1 MASNFEELVLK
12 EVRSNVNTVE
22 WDMLRSDYDEWLIVL
37 NSLKRDVELQLTAQ
51 KARISQHS
59 KEKNLSKEEYN
70 TFKSQEDQ
78 WRLKSLRFMISV
90 EKKIM
95 QVKKMRKDDSFN

>member
-1 MASNFEELVLK
+1 MSSSFEDLVTK
-12 EVRSNVNTVE
+12 EVRGEINDGERAILNGDLS
-22 WDMLRSDYDEWLIVL
+22 EWLIIL

-51 KARISQHS
+51 KARMNQKN
-59 KEKNLSKEEYN
+59 KEKSLTKDEYN
-70 TFKSQEDQ
+70 KLKSEEDQ

-95 QVKKMRKDDSFN
+95 QVKKLRKNG